1 MRRLM
6 IFGATSALAQA
17 TARRFAMDGS
27 RFFLV
32 ARDRDKLAAVADDL
46 RVRGATLVTVAVA
59 DALDFHRHEALVDGA
74 FTALDGLDT
83 LLVSHGSLPDQT
95 ACQQDVETLRREFDV
110 NALAVI
116 SVLTHAAN
124 RFARQGFGSLVA
136 IGSVAGDRGRQSN
149 YVYGAAKGAVAIF
162 MQGLRNRLHGC
173 GVHVLTVKPGFVDT
187 PMTAAF
193 PKGVLW
199 ATPQQVTRGI
209 HRAIEKR
216 RDVVYLPGFWRPV
229 MGVLRAVPE
238 ALFKRLRL

>member
-6 IFGATSALAQA
+6 IFGATAALAQA
-17 TARRFAMDGS
+17 TARRFATDGS

-32 ARDRDKLAAVADDL
+32 ARNRDKLAAVADDL
-46 RVRGATLVTVAVA
+46 RVRGATLVVAAEA
-59 DALDFHRHEALVDGA
+59 DALDFDRHQSLVNEA

-83 LLVSHGSLPDQT
+83 VLVAHGSLPDQN
-95 ACQQDVETLRREFDV
+95 ACQQDFAALRREFEV

-124 RFARQGFGSLVA
+124 RFVRQGYGTLVA

-162 MQGLRNRLHGC
+162 TQGLRNRLHAR
-173 GVHVLTVKPGFVDT
+173 GVQVLTVKPGFVDT

-193 PKGVLW
+193 PKGILW
-199 ATPQQVTRGI
+199 ATPQQVADGI
-209 HRAIEKR
+209 YRAVEKH
-216 RDVVYLPGFWRPV
+216 RDVVYLPWFWRPV
-229 MGVLRAVPE
+229 MAVLRAIPE
-238 ALFKRLRL
+238 ILFKRLRL